1 MKVGDLVKL
10 VDLKKKFCDVGVVQ
24 EYKDDDNTAY
34 VFWSKQIKGVWEQAE
49 DLEII
54 SES

>member
-1 MKVGDLVKL
+1 MKAGDLVKL
-10 VDLKKKFCDVGVVQ
+10 IDLEKKFCDVGIVQ
-24 EYKDDDNTAY
+24 ECKEDTVY
-34 VFWSKQIKGVWEQAE
+34 VFWSKQIKGAWEQAE

>member
-1 MKVGDLVKL
+1 VKVGDLVKL
-10 VDLKKKFCDVGVVQ
+10 IDLEKKFCDVGVVQ
-24 EYKDDDNTAY
+24 ECKEDNTVY
-34 VFWSKQIKGVWEQAE
+34 VFWSKQIEGVWEQAE